1 MERAYFFNS
10 IEGDR
15 KYKAGDLTRFFGAL
29 VNDGVLPNPSTNLQV
44 VEGDG
49 MNVVVKAGLMWINS
63 GHLYW
68 NDSDLIVPID
78 NADGVLNRIDRIVVR
93 WMNTERN
100 IQVHAVSGEPAS
112 SPTAPAI
119 QRDTDYYEMCL
130 ADVVVNAGTI
140 QIIQANIT
148 DQRLSTALCGVA
160 SATYDTIDT
169 ETLNAQLQ
177 SWYNTF
183 TAQSQAEFDAWFA
196 ALGDVLDTN
205 TETNLY
211 NLIMDRTV
219 GPASS
224 TTGHLPK
231 FTDATGKNLGD
242 ATPRQDYAI
251 PPDTVTATLTAAGW
265 VSNEQTLTLPAVY
278 AEDAPGDFKIAEN
291 ATDGEFE
298 ALVYAMAR
306 KVGQAQGSITIRI
319 IGDVPTIDIP
329 LEIEVR

>member
-1 MERAYFFNS
+1 MERSYFFNS

-63 GHLYW
+63 GYLYW

-100 IQVHAVSGEPAS
+100 IQAHAVSGEPAS

-160 SATYDTIDT
+160 SATYNQIDT
-169 ETLNAQLQ
+169 EAFNAQLQ
-177 SWYNTF
+177 SWYDTF
-183 TAQSQAEFDAWFA
+183 TAESQTDFVAWFN
-196 ALGDVLDTN
+196 ALQDVLDEN
-205 TETNLY
+205 TEAHLLT
-211 NLIMDRTV
+211 LIDLRV
-219 GPASS
+219 IGPESS
-224 TTGHLPK
+224 TQGGIPK
-231 FTDATGKNLGD
+231 YVDETGKNIGE
-242 ATPRQDYAI
+242 AVPRQDYAL
-251 PPDTVTATLTAAGW
+251 PPDTVTATLTTAGW
-265 VSNEQTLTLPAVY
+265 VNNEQTLTLPVVY
-278 AEDAPGDFKIAEN
+278 ASDAPGDIKISDN
-291 ATDGEFE
+291 ATDGEME
-298 ALVYAMAR
+298 AWVYAIPR
-306 KVGQAQGSITIRI
+306 KFGKVQGSITVRI
-319 IGDVPTIDIP
+319 IGEVPTIDIP
-329 LEIEVR
+329 IEIEVR